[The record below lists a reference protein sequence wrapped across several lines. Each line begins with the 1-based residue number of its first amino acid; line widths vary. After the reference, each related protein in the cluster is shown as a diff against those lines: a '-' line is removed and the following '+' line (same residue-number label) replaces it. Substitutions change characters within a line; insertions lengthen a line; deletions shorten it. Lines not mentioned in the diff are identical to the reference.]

1 MEIKYVKNSIRHDET
16 KIVLN
21 SHLMICTV
29 YPMDRSYIYIYIY
42 QSRICQLANY
52 LKNNDFVIRPQKS
65 QSSVFLGP
73 IFVQEALTFDLI
85 EFTFRCRATTINFR

>member
-29 YPMDRSYIYIYIY
+29 YPMDRSYIYIYI
-42 QSRICQLANY
+42 SI
-52 LKNNDFVIRPQKS
+52 
-65 QSSVFLGP
+65 
-73 IFVQEALTFDLI
+73 
-85 EFTFRCRATTINFR
+85 